1 MNLKAL
7 MQKLETIN
15 SRQTLTESAE
25 KEQTDKKKC
34 PPMSHIKK
42 MCQDGKS
49 VAEICK
55 MHPDCDHTELKQMI
69 ADCKETMDKDKKK
82 TNEGIGFTSSIARS
96 LIQEFGYSL
105 DEAEEFQFSPEQ
117 EKFLG
122 KANRQDPYILA
133 RMPGPKPPF
142 SYFKDPEDQA
152 IAKQMNFG
160 ANNLNKIKN
169 LVGAGTQGDASTF
182 AAAAPAKMRGGDP
195 AAAAPQTGA
204 ASNMAQDPAQQAAA
218 TKPAG
223 APELVGTQNQA
234 PDAAAQAD
242 RIANRMDQEAG
253 ANTMGQIA
261 APLPTGTVD
270 PNAGELGNQTPS
282 TRMPPAAAPAVST
295 QGAEASAKFK
305 AEKLARLK
313 EITAKLQAATSASKK
328 ESRLS
333 EAEKY
338 AALRD
343 RLLMIE
349 TRVDEGPLDFAKGLY
364 NTGKGMYQAAKT
376 GFSGA
381 PVATGKLTKAG
392 SPQMTSQSSKKF
404 AKQLATLPASQR
416 AAYNTAKVV
425 KANPIKTSIGAGLGA
440 AAVAGGTAYALS
452 GKPEETPAVVP
463 AVQTGTPT
471 PRKENP
477 HADQGGTT
485 PTPAAPGEDIKAL
498 TTEVD
503 AIEKELMGDD
513 GSAFQN
519 DPEIQKAIA
528 DARAAAGGL
537 AADPISKNALPK
549 NESVDDELTRW
560 LKIAHG

>member
-1 MNLKAL
+1 MDL
-7 MQKLETIN
+7 QKLIARMDQIEAKGMN
-15 SRQTLTESAE
+15 EASDPAE
-25 KEQTDKKKC
+25 YDHTSTQNQNQNIDSQ
-34 PPMSHIKK
+34 P
-42 MCQDGKS
+42 S
-49 VAEICK
+49 VAEESHSVKYYTVSDI
-55 MHPDCDHTELKQMI
+55 DE
-69 ADCKETMDKDKKK
+69 
-82 TNEGIGFTSSIARS
+82 SSMFKSGIARG
-96 LIQEFGYSL
+96 LIQEFGYKL

-117 EKFLG
+117 DTWLG

-152 IAKQMNFG
+152 IAKRMNFG

-182 AAAAPAKMRGGDP
+182 AVPAAAPAKMRGSDP
-195 AAAAPQTGA
+195 AAATQTGA
-204 ASNMAQDPAQQAAA
+204 ASNMAKDPAQQGQAAA
-218 TKPAG
+218 TPA
-223 APELVGTQNQA
+223 QA
-234 PDAAAQAD
+234 ATPVPQKVDPNQAD
-242 RIANRMDQEAG
+242 RDDAEQG
-253 ANTMGQIA
+253 AAMRA
-261 APLPTGTVD
+261 
-270 PNAGELGNQTPS
+270 NAGGGTSAATGVGNPGEE
-282 TRMPPAAAPAVST
+282 AAAELAKIKQNAGLPST
-295 QGAEASAKFK
+295 QGAESSAKFK

-313 EITAKLQAATSASKK
+313 EITAKLQASASRAPGKGAGAAASESNAASLKAALAKVPASDPISANARPK
-328 ESRLS
+328 EEARLS

-349 TRVDEGPLDFAKGLY
+349 TRVDEGLWDAAVKYGGKAVDGVKGA
-364 NTGKGMYQAAKT
+364 YQAAKT

-392 SPQMTSQSSKKF
+392 TPQMTSQSSKQF
-404 AKQLATLPASQR
+404 AKQLAKAPATQR

-425 KANPIKTSIGAGLGA
+425 KDNPIKTGLGA

-452 GKPEETPAVVP
+452 GKPEEAPAVVP

-485 PTPAAPGEDIKAL
+485 PTPGATDVDDIKAL
-498 TTEVD
+498 TTEID

-513 GSAFQN
+513 GSAFQD

-528 DARAAAGGL
+528 DAKQAAGG
-537 AADPISKNALPK
+537 ASANQTFAP
-549 NESVDDELTRW
+549 E
-560 LKIAHG
+560 